1 MTEVDAKQQV
11 FELRMDSLLHD
22 AVEGDMVR
30 VQQILL
36 NLLSN
41 AVKYTPRGGSIQL
54 EVRELPQAKS
64 GIGCYQFIVGD
75 NGIGMTEAFQEK
87 IFLPFERAED
97 SRVVEVQ
104 GTGLGLAITQ
114 NLVRM
119 MNGMIEVSSRLNE
132 GTQFIVTLYFPLVLE
147 VESDLAA
154 PTVPVSEKQNR
165 NWRILLVEDNDLN
178 REIAKELLEAEGI
191 LVEEAMNGAMAV
203 DKFTQAD
210 VGYYDLILMDIQM
223 PVMNGYVAAADH

>member
-1 MTEVDAKQQV
+1 
-11 FELRMDSLLHD
+11 
-22 AVEGDMVR
+22 
-30 VQQILL
+30 
-36 NLLSN
+36 
-41 AVKYTPRGGSIQL
+41 
-54 EVRELPQAKS
+54 
-64 GIGCYQFIVGD
+64 
-75 NGIGMTEAFQEK
+75 MTEAFQEK

-97 SRVVEVQ
+97 SRVAEVQ

-223 PVMNGYVAAADH
+223 PVMNGYVAARTIRALARPDGTKIPIIALTANAFVDDIYLSKQAGMNAHLAKPLNMEQIMATLHEWLPE

>member
-1 MTEVDAKQQV
+1 
-11 FELRMDSLLHD
+11 
-22 AVEGDMVR
+22 
-30 VQQILL
+30 
-36 NLLSN
+36 
-41 AVKYTPRGGSIQL
+41 
-54 EVRELPQAKS
+54 
-64 GIGCYQFIVGD
+64 
-75 NGIGMTEAFQEK
+75 MTEAFQEK

-223 PVMNGYVAAADH
+223 PVMNGYVAARTIRALARPDGTKIPIIALTANAFVDDIYLSKQAGMNAHLAKPLNMEQIMATLHEWLPE

>member
-1 MTEVDAKQQV
+1 
-11 FELRMDSLLHD
+11 
-22 AVEGDMVR
+22 
-30 VQQILL
+30 
-36 NLLSN
+36 
-41 AVKYTPRGGSIQL
+41 
-54 EVRELPQAKS
+54 
-64 GIGCYQFIVGD
+64 
-75 NGIGMTEAFQEK
+75 
-87 IFLPFERAED
+87 
-97 SRVVEVQ
+97 
-104 GTGLGLAITQ
+104 
-114 NLVRM
+114 
-119 MNGMIEVSSRLNE
+119 MIEVSSRLNE

-191 LVEEAMNGAMAV
+191 LVEEAINGAMAV

-223 PVMNGYVAAADH
+223 PVMNGYVAARTIRALARPDGAKIPIIALTANAFVDDIYLSKQAGMNAHLAKPLNMEQIMATLHEWLPE